1 MALKTHSPTVRSA
14 ASLADKHKQLQTLI
28 LEKNA
33 GRLKN
38 LRSIFMLR
46 KEIAR
51 DETFLSR
58 ERSSTQPHQTKAKP
72 KIT

>member
-1 MALKTHSPTVRSA
+1 MALKTHSPTARSVA
-14 ASLADKHKQLQTLI
+14 GLADKQQQLQTLI

-38 LRSIFMLR
+38 LRSIFILR

-51 DETFLSR
+51 DKTFLSR
-58 ERSSTQPHQTKAKP
+58 ERSSTRPLQTNVKP
-72 KIT
+72 KTT